1 MSTTDEIMKLADAY
15 ATQMIHAHY
24 HPTREARAAL
34 LKAVE
39 ELARD
44 AARYRW
50 LREWLYKDEGDI
62 CFAASGAYDTYS
74 GGLSE
79 AFDAAIVAA
88 MKETP

>member
-1 MSTTDEIMKLADAY
+1 MTTDEIMKLADAY

-24 HPTREARAAL
+24 HPTNQARATL

-50 LREWLYKDEGDI
+50 LRDKSDKAYLRDGADDYGWFPSNAEEIDDACDEG
-62 CFAASGAYDTYS
+62 
-74 GGLSE
+74 L
-79 AFDAAIVAA
+79 
-88 MKETP
+88 KETP